1 MLIDKEIWDGLNKI
15 SLQEQLLL
23 EMAKI
28 GNIKDLVLYVRTND
42 PGNCPHFHIV
52 DEATLGQQ
60 FHCCVRI
67 DCAQYFK
74 HTGKEDV
81 LNSKRRRELI
91 EFLQT
96 SSEDEPEKT
105 NWKVVLVE
113 WNRNN
118 STKKVSLDLQMP
130 NYKELK

>member
-1 MLIDKEIWDGLNKI
+1 MNEI

-28 GNIKDLVLYVRTND
+28 GNINDLVLYVRTND
-42 PGNCPHFHIV
+42 PGNYPHFHMV

-60 FHCCVRI
+60 FYCCVRI

-74 HTGKEDV
+74 HTGKEGG
-81 LNSKRRRELI
+81 LNSKRRKELV
-91 EFLQT
+91 EFLQ
-96 SSEDEPEKT
+96 SPSEDEPEKT

-118 STKKVSLDLQMP
+118 STKKVPLDLQMP